1 MQYGEVVQGQAKRN
15 LEEIEKDYPGLRL
28 LSWNGDFAVY
38 QGALAFTANYQG
50 HGLIDDVFDVEIKF
64 PVNGGR
70 VVPTVKEVSGRISR
84 KPEFHINPDGT
95 MCLGAPF
102 EVRRKY
108 LQDRSLRTFINQ
120 QLIPFLYGCSIKLK
134 YNYWPYEEL
143 AHGGQGIIE
152 YYKKLFNVQTDLA
165 VIELLK
171 ALSDGYLQNNAPCV
185 CGSQKP
191 LKKCH
196 KPKIQKIKNQQTREE
211 FFSDFIECIKVYVG
225 SGKRLPPHIMGV

>member
-1 MQYGEVVQGQAKRN
+1 MQGQAKRN
-15 LEEIEKDYPGLRL
+15 LEKVEKEYPGLCL

-38 QGALAFTANYQG
+38 QGTLAFTANYQG
-50 HGLIDDVFDVEIKF
+50 HGLIDDTFDVEIKF
-64 PVNGGR
+64 PVSGGR
-70 VVPTVKEVSGRISR
+70 VVPTVKEVSGRIPR

-102 EVRRKY
+102 EVRRRY
-108 LQDRSLRTFINQ
+108 LRDRSLRAFIDQ

-143 AHGGQGIIE
+143 SHGGQGIIE
-152 YYKKLFNVQTDLA
+152 YYQKLLGVETDLA
-165 VIELLK
+165 VIEILK
-171 ALSDGYLQNNAPCV
+171 ALADGHFQNSALCA

-191 LKKCH
+191 FKKCH
-196 KPKIQKIKNQQTREE
+196 RPKIQKLKNLQTKEE

-225 SGKRLPPHIMGV
+225 AGKTLPQSIMKL